1 MMFRGFFSVFVGAF
15 AVVLLISFFYS
26 QSVHIQTDAHAAEL
40 SVIQQ
45 SVSKDWFMTR
55 NALTNFASDAILE
68 HISLQSP
75 PPSLANCSQ
84 SLTSLDYATQVESYW
99 DAAVNQI
106 NGRYGANCDVNLS
119 VEVQNLVEGLY
130 LPAPSVLDEERAYGL
145 LSCSRA
151 TTNGELTIKRPFVIR
166 KDVRIASNGLA
177 CVISVFDILG
187 DNPSGYRY
195 EKIDVNQ
202 AFT

>member
-1 MMFRGFFSVFVGAF
+1 MSRGFFSIFVGAF
-15 AVVLLISFFYS
+15 AVVLLISFFYA
-26 QSVHIQTDAHAAEL
+26 QSVHFQVDSHAAEL

-55 NALTNFASDAILE
+55 NALANFASDAILE

-75 PPSLANCSQ
+75 PPSLANCNQ
-84 SLTSLDYATQVESYW
+84 SFASLDYAPQVESTW
-99 DAAVNQI
+99 DEAVTYI
-106 NGRYGANCDVNLS
+106 NANFGANCDVNLS
-119 VEVQNLVEGLY
+119 VDVQNLLEGIN
-130 LPAPSVLDEERAYGL
+130 LPAPSVLDESRAYGL
-145 LSCSRA
+145 LSCTRS
-151 TTNGELTIKRPFVIR
+151 TSTGEITIKRPFVIR

-177 CVISVFDILG
+177 CVVSVFDILG

-202 AFT
+202 AFP